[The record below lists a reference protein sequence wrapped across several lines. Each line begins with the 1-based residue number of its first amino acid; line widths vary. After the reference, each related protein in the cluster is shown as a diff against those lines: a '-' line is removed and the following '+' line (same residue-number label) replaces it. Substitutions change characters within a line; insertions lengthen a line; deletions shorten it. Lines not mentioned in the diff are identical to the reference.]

1 MKKIFTFRNS
11 STGEDLYFKLMS
23 IVPKKYFFKDI
34 DTHATAVYTD
44 KQLRD
49 DYLLG
54 YIEKDRNLPDLR
66 IIDGG
71 KRMRKGKKSL
81 KNKKKTNKR
90 KSKKSRKS
98 YKKK

>member
-1 MKKIFTFRNS
+1 M
-11 STGEDLYFKLMS
+11 
-23 IVPKKYFFKDI
+23 
-34 DTHATAVYTD
+34 
-44 KQLRD
+44 RD

-81 KNKKKTNKR
+81 KNKKETNKR
-90 KSKKSRKS
+90 KSKNPENLT
-98 YKKK
+98 KKNNYSPLTFSLDPNPNQEVDEFTSCFSSFNCCFTSSVSTN